1 MAAQHYLTIHDLATR
16 WSVST
21 KTINRWK
28 QNPPQGKPQLKP
40 TLTLGRRALFLERE
54 VEQWEAAGPVAS
66 MDAVHR
72 QADPLQASA
81 SHFRGYTGPKPTESI
96 LPDRNLKTVRRKR

>member
-28 QNPPQGKPQLKP
+28 QTPPQGKPQLKP

-54 VEQWEAAGPVAS
+54 VEAWEAAGQVDS
-66 MDAVHR
+66 
-72 QADPLQASA
+72 QESA
-81 SHFRGYTGPKPTESI
+81 KGMAHPQGPPY
-96 LPDRNLKTVRRKR
+96 RAKTYRAISQNA